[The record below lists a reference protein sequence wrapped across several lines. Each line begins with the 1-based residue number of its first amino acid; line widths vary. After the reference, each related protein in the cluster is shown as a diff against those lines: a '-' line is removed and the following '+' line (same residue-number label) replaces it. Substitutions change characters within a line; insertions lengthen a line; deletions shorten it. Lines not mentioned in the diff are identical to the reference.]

1 MNDFYLPDLFQT
13 DTLSNIIYS
22 SYIEDY
28 FIFFALLLSGYFAIN
43 YFTGYLIGKIPY
55 INNVFNFKKFWLY
68 IIIVPIIIIMAKAMF
83 STDTFNIFLGKY
95 LFVTII
101 ASLTMLI
108 LVYAGTK
115 QLFQQYKIIQFYKDY
130 SLSIIILILTS
141 IYYYNY
147 QFINN
152 KNNVTQVIINNI
164 DREITLLE
172 NEPNA
177 DYKLA
182 KLIVNYKVEA
192 TNRYINNLKIKEQNI
207 INDFNIK
214 IAKYD
219 DKHID
224 LSNKIDNSNKL
235 ISNLELTYENKIKI
249 VDKEIDEEKLR
260 LKSIY
265 KEWEN
270 NVENNINNLDKLS
283 KKYRLEITTLENNK
297 DLITHLQNE
306 LKLIKQK
313 NSQLNIELLK
323 INDLISHNKDTIKN
337 KDILIK
343 KLSNEIQKDQITIDS
358 INKISSK
365 NSISIN
371 NQLKEVNKIKTIQV
385 QLNKNQKSLDSI
397 KANVDIIKET
407 IDKKQK
413 HSLTTEDNNSTVK
426 KGL

>member
-1 MNDFYLPDLFQT
+1 MNDFCLPDLYKT
-13 DTLSNIIYS
+13 DKLSNIIYS
-22 SYIEDY
+22 FYIEDY
-28 FIFFALLLSGYFAIN
+28 FIFFTLLLSGYFAIS

-55 INNVFNFKKFWLY
+55 INKVFNFKKFWLY

-83 STDTFNIFLGKY
+83 NTDTFNIFLGKY
-95 LFVTII
+95 FIVTII

-108 LVYAGTK
+108 FVYAGTK

-130 SLSIIILILTS
+130 SLSIIILIVTS
-141 IYYYNY
+141 VYYYNY

-152 KNNVTQVIINNI
+152 KNDAIQLIINKI
-164 DREITLLE
+164 DREITKLE

-207 INDFNIK
+207 INGFNTEMT
-214 IAKYD
+214 KYN
-219 DKHID
+219 DKYIG

-249 VDKEIDEEKLR
+249 IDKEIDEEKLR
-260 LKSIY
+260 LKAIY
-265 KEWEN
+265 EEWKN

-313 NSQLNIELLK
+313 SSELNIELLK
-323 INDLISHNKDTIKN
+323 INDLISQNKDTIKN
-337 KDILIK
+337 EDILIK
-343 KLSNEIQKDQITIDS
+343 KLSK
-358 INKISSK
+358 
-365 NSISIN
+365 
-371 NQLKEVNKIKTIQV
+371 
-385 QLNKNQKSLDSI
+385 
-397 KANVDIIKET
+397 
-407 IDKKQK
+407 
-413 HSLTTEDNNSTVK
+413 
-426 KGL
+426 